1 MSLDLPHGGH
11 LSHGYQTPQKKVSM
25 VSKYFEV
32 LPYRLDIN
40 TGYYFTIGMID
51 YKDLESLAERY
62 RPKLIVAGV
71 SAYSRLI
78 DYERISKVCK
88 SIGSYLLADMAHVSG
103 LMAAG

>member
-1 MSLDLPHGGH
+1 
-11 LSHGYQTPQKKVSM
+11 M